1 MRQKHRTGGHDSPP
15 LGPPP
20 TFGIMPIIWDSLL
33 TAALAQE
40 LDDRLRGQRV
50 RAISFD
56 YGARDVALFTREST
70 LLFRLHPQRGEI
82 LLDQPSEPP
91 PEARPLPVRIRS
103 VSSPPDERVLI
114 FEMRRIRG
122 ARTAT
127 ELVVELMTNQW
138 NALLLEGPDRRI
150 RHVLWSRESGGR
162 HLQSGSVYQLP
173 PLSTRLGLAEGELR
187 DEWQDAFKGRT
198 EDWKRILLSTFA
210 FTSSLNAGHI
220 LGKSGD
226 ATEDLSG
233 SYRRWLDLRNRAH
246 RQPGVMEV
254 GGRPQPYPLPL
265 SGQPWEQAD
274 SLVAA
279 IRMATERAGESTEV
293 EMISLRVQK
302 ALEDA
307 LERTEKRLAS
317 IRRDLSSLPEPDIL
331 RHQGN
336 LILSRIGEIPRG
348 ANKAEVPDFEGRTV
362 TVELDPSLTPQDNA
376 AACFDRAARAERAHG
391 QLPDIIALAEAEA
404 RSLREL
410 LERTKAGQAS
420 VEEIREALPKLGE
433 TPSAGASRAQAPSL
447 PYLTFRSSGG
457 LEIRVGRGARKN
469 DDLTF
474 HHSLPNDVWLHARHA
489 SGAHVVLRWSREE
502 KPPARDL
509 EEAAILAALH
519 SRARGSGMVPV
530 DWTRR
535 KHVRKPRKAPAGTV
549 ILDRVKT
556 LFVEPDPELPDR
568 LRDSGH

>member
-1 MRQKHRTGGHDSPP
+1 
-15 LGPPP
+15 
-20 TFGIMPIIWDSLL
+20 MPIIWDSLL

-70 LLFRLHPQRGEI
+70 LLLRLHPQRGEI

-91 PEARPLPVRIRS
+91 AEARPLPVRIRN
-103 VSSPPDERVLI
+103 VRSPPDERVLI
-114 FEMRRIRG
+114 FEMQRIRG
-122 ARTAT
+122 ARTAI

-150 RHVLWSRESGGR
+150 RHVLWSREPGGR
-162 HLQSGSVYQLP
+162 HLQSGSAYQP
-173 PLSTRLGLAEGELR
+173 PSLSKRLGLAEGEFR

-198 EDWKRILLSTFA
+198 EEWKRVLLRTFA

-220 LGKSGD
+220 LAGSKSGD
-226 ATEDLSG
+226 PSDDLSG
-233 SYRRWLDLRNRAH
+233 SHRRWLDLRSRAH

-254 GGRPQPYPLPL
+254 DGRPQPYPFPL

-274 SLVAA
+274 SLVTA
-279 IRMATERAGESTEV
+279 IRMATEQAGESTEV
-293 EMISLRVQK
+293 EMISLHLQE

-317 IRRDLSSLPEPDIL
+317 IRRDLSSLPDPDIL

-336 LILSRIGEIPRG
+336 LILSRIGEIRRG
-348 ANKAEVPDFEGRTV
+348 TNKAEIPDFEGRTV

-391 QLPDIIALAEAEA
+391 RLPDIIAAAEAEA
-404 RSLREL
+404 GSLREL
-410 LERTKAGQAS
+410 LERTRAGEAT
-420 VEEIREALPKLGE
+420 VEEIREALPQLGAAAE
-433 TPSAGASRAQAPSL
+433 AGASKAQAPSL

-457 LEIRVGRGARKN
+457 LEIRVGRGAHRN

-474 HHSLPNDVWLHARHA
+474 HHSLPDDVWLHARHA
-489 SGAHVVLRWSREE
+489 SGAHVVLRWSRKE

-519 SRARGSGMVPV
+519 SRARGSGTVPV

-556 LFVEPDPELPDR
+556 LFVEPDPELPER
-568 LRDSGH
+568 LREGR